1 MSTPTGPL
9 EVAVVADQE
18 YLWCS
23 CGLSENQ
30 PWCDQSHRSGCAPI
44 RFTAAVS
51 GMYVMCGCKRSENP
65 PYCFGNCRGDP
76 RARSAVWAI
85 E

>member
-1 MSTPTGPL
+1 MTTPAGPY

-23 CGLSENQ
+23 CGLSVKQ
-30 PWCDQSHRSGCAPI
+30 PWCDESQGSRCAPI

-76 RARSAVWAI
+76 HARSAARSIW
-85 E
+85 